1 LLSSLFASMEFP
13 HCRRAL
19 EYAVNLAF
27 PRRVGSAGEEQAR
40 RCLLHILERGS
51 LSPWTEPVPLTGRG
65 ELLSRLIPWASV
77 ALFSLSWAVRGLW
90 PQGALTIA
98 LLPVLFSLLRRRV
111 WLEFG
116 LRFPPQLQPGATGTS
131 NILAEVRGGEPGAEH
146 QVVWL
151 LAHHDTKS
159 YPLPMSVRMLA
170 AMALPLIGLIVAA
183 AALAGWGTSSYAWC
197 VAAAVV
203 AALLLSGGSGNASPG
218 ALDNA
223 AALGVLL
230 DLACHYRRNPPRTL
244 VLRWVFTGAEEM
256 GLLGA
261 FALRHARGE
270 ELRRGT
276 HLFVNLDGVG
286 SAGSLRVFGPRE
298 GWLTRAFL
306 EASRKER
313 IPLCWSR
320 LPPTM
325 MMDHEVLAS
334 AGFPSVSLGCVAREL
349 RHLHSRRDHPGLIQ
363 VESLRETARLL
374 RHVIDAVDA
383 GEGKI

>member
-1 LLSSLFASMEFP
+1 
-13 HCRRAL
+13 
-19 EYAVNLAF
+19 
-27 PRRVGSAGEEQAR
+27 
-40 RCLLHILERGS
+40 
-51 LSPWTEPVPLTGRG
+51 
-65 ELLSRLIPWASV
+65 
-77 ALFSLSWAVRGLW
+77 
-90 PQGALTIA
+90 
-98 LLPVLFSLLRRRV
+98 
-111 WLEFG
+111 
-116 LRFPPQLQPGATGTS
+116 
-131 NILAEVRGGEPGAEH
+131 
-146 QVVWL
+146 
-151 LAHHDTKS
+151 
-159 YPLPMSVRMLA
+159 MLA

-383 GEGKI
+383 GEGKT

>member
-1 LLSSLFASMEFP
+1 
-13 HCRRAL
+13 L
-19 EYAVNLAF
+19 EYAVRLAF

-40 RCLLHILERGS
+40 RRLLDVLEKGS
-51 LSPWTEPVPLTGRG
+51 LSPWTEPVPLPGRG
-65 ELLSRLIPWASV
+65 EMLSHLIPWASV
-77 ALFSLSWAVRGLW
+77 ALFLLCWAVRSRW
-90 PQGALTIA
+90 PQAALTAA
-98 LLPVLFSLLRRRV
+98 LLPVLFSFLRRRV
-111 WLEFG
+111 WLELG
-116 LRFPPQLQPGATGTS
+116 LRFPPRLQQGDRATS
-131 NILAEVRGGEPGAEH
+131 NILAEVRGREPGKE
-146 QVVWL
+146 QRVVWL

-159 YPLPMSVRMLA
+159 YPLPASVRM
-170 AMALPLIGLIVAA
+170 AA
-183 AALAGWGTSSYAWC
+183 ATAFPLAGLVLVGAVLAGWGTRTYAWC
-197 VAAAVV
+197 VGAGVV
-203 AALLLSGGSGNASPG
+203 AALLVSRGSGNESPG

-261 FALRHARGE
+261 FALRLARGE

-286 SAGSLRVFGPRE
+286 SAGNLRVFGRKK

-306 EASRKER
+306 EGSREEA
-313 IPLCWSR
+313 IPLRWSP

-325 MMDHEVLAS
+325 MMDHEVLAT
-334 AGFPSVSLGCVAREL
+334 AGFPSVSLGCVGWEL

-374 RHVIDAVDA
+374 RHVIDALDTGNV
-383 GEGKI
+383 KSS